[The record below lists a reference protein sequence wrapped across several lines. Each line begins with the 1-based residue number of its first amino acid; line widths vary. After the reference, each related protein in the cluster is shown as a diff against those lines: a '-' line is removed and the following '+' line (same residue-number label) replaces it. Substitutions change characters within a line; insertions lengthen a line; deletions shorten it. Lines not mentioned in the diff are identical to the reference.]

1 MLVELAVW
9 LAVSVLL
16 CDLALLRPTL
26 FIFYLSNEVIDR
38 PPDARL
44 SIRATAVRVL
54 RKTSKTFWTVNLVPV
69 VVLAI
74 ALLTGPWSGLTLIA
88 VTALIWWARRLRQAQ
103 VSF

>member
-26 FIFYLSNEVIDR
+26 FIFYLSNEVIQHPTEVHLPIWTTVVR
-38 PPDARL
+38 AR
-44 SIRATAVRVL
+44 RQTF
-54 RKTSKTFWTVNLVPV
+54 KTFWTVNLVSLA
-69 VVLAI
+69 VLVI
-74 ALLTGPWSGLTLIA
+74 ALLTGQWSGLTLIA

-103 VSF
+103 VFS